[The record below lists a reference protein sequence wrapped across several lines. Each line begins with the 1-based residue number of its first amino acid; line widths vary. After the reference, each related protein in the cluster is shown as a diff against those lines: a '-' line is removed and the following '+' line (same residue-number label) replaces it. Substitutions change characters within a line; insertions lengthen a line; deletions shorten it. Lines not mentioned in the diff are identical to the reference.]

1 MLNNKDLE
9 IITQLR
15 KNARESLT
23 RMSKKTSI
31 PVSTIYDRLKVHE
44 NSLIKKFTSLIDFNE
59 LGFMTRVYIAI
70 KVGSDKKD
78 ILKEHL
84 SKHPNINSFFRIN
97 NDYDFLVEGIF
108 KNIKQLQEFMDNLEK
123 RFNVETK
130 IFYIVEDI
138 KREAFLTDKTVF
150 MLADHN

>member
-15 KNARESLT
+15 KNARKSLT

-70 KVGSDKKD
+70 KVPSDKKD
-78 ILKEHL
+78 GLKEHL
-84 SKHPNINSFFRIN
+84 AKHPNINCFFRIN

-108 KNIKQLQEFMDNLEK
+108 KNIKQLQGFMDNLEK

-150 MLADHN
+150 MLADRN